1 MAKKHKDWLTGEH
14 SKGDMGQLILACLF
28 AAIWIADTFFLRY
41 TTLLNQYIPLAL
53 RIPCGI
59 VVIVAALYLGKVAL
73 SIVFAEDN
81 KDIGVIDKGA
91 FGIVRHPVYLSEIII
106 YIGLLIISMSLAA
119 VVVWVIAIGFLHW
132 ISKYEEKLLL
142 KRFGDDYER
151 HMRKVPM
158 WFPRFWKK

>member
-41 TTLLNQYIPLAL
+41 TTFLNQYIPLAI

-59 VVIVAALYLGKVAL
+59 MVIAAALYLGKVAL
-73 SIVFAEDN
+73 TTVFAEEN
-81 KDIGVIDKGA
+81 KDVGVIDKGI
-91 FGIVRHPVYLSEIII
+91 FGVVRHPVYLSEIII
-106 YIGLLIISMSLAA
+106 YTGLLIISMSLAA
-119 VVVWVIAIGFLHW
+119 AAVWVITIGFLHW

-142 KRFGDDYER
+142 TRFGQDYEK
-151 HMRKVPM
+151 HIQKVPM
-158 WFPRFWKK
+158 WFPRLFKK